1 MRTVAPTWLWSSGVR
16 SGLCA
21 LLCACPLAARAD
33 APPGWTVARGTLQ
46 QGLAPGSF
54 ILFTDASPSR
64 FSDGELV
71 SPDLVTLPLELEV
84 TLRRLGPE
92 AGRSLHLGV
101 VGGVVLF
108 KGGAFSLWA
117 YNDPHYS
124 LEGWIPV
131 PGFRAHDEH
140 RVRVVQTR
148 SEVTVILDGVELK
161 RYLMSAG
168 RPRGRVGVGFKGA
181 SGNRSALFVQRL
193 SVRELEP
200 R

>member
-1 MRTVAPTWLWSSGVR
+1 MPTVAPTWLWNSGVR

-71 SPDLVTLPLELEV
+71 SPDLVRLPLELEV
-84 TLRRLGPE
+84 TRRRLGPE

-148 SEVTVILDGVELK
+148 REVTVILDGVELK